1 MLLVHLSGGDAGFT
15 INTNF
20 CKWHA
25 ILITSLINGLF
36 CVFLLVFF
44 HFPLKCDIH
53 DNFLSLIFQHHKIC
67 IWLKSFESFIRLVN
81 LKIGDLSYLGS
92 KMAAVVIL
100 CFLLLYF
107 LVSDFLVVIFF
118 LLIFFYRLFL
128 IKNQK
133 VQLSFKKYHLC

>member
-1 MLLVHLSGGDAGFT
+1 MFLIDHTESFCASSPPVRGDAGFT
-15 INTNF
+15 INTTL
-20 CKWHA
+20 CKRLA

-81 LKIGDLSYLGS
+81 LKIGDLSYLSS
-92 KMAAVVIL
+92 KKAPVVIL
-100 CFLLLYF
+100 CFLLLIFFCFRFFSSYLF
-107 LVSDFLVVIFF
+107 PSDFLNP
-118 LLIFFYRLFL
+118 LF
-128 IKNQK
+128 
-133 VQLSFKKYHLC
+133 